1 MTSAGT
7 AVVLCA
13 SYLALGGALFVA
25 LLLQALGG
33 GGGTGVACGA
43 ALALEAALVLGL
55 PAGTVD
61 VMAAQ
66 LIASALLFTGLVLV
80 AGTVLSQV
88 ESHI

>member
-1 MTSAGT
+1 M
-7 AVVLCA
+7 
-13 SYLALGGALFVA
+13 
-25 LLLQALGG
+25 
-33 GGGTGVACGA
+33 
-43 ALALEAALVLGL
+43 LGL